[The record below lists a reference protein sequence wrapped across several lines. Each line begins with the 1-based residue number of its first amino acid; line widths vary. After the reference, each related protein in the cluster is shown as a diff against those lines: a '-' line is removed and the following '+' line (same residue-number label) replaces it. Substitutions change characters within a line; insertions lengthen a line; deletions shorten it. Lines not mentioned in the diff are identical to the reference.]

1 MIEITVDEENSCN
14 GCGAIGVQ
22 VHDIFVSRV
31 LPGGNRTVFG
41 TSIRLC
47 NRCFEELLTKM
58 QIEDK
63 Q

>member
-1 MIEITVDEENSCN
+1 MIEIIINEEDSCN
-14 GCGAIGVQ
+14 GCGARGVQ

-31 LPGGNRTVFG
+31 LPGGNRTVSG

-47 NRCFEELLTKM
+47 NKCFEELLTKM
-58 QIEDK
+58 QFEDK